1 MKSIRQSGSV
11 RALIIAASAF
21 ALLTQ
26 MAAPVEAKTTR
37 QRVNTTNGKRIYNAS
52 CTECHATGKDDAP
65 VLEFGFNK
73 KNPTWKRRTF
83 PAQEVLDQHK
93 QKGYVQIPAPA
104 GKPKLTDQDVIDA
117 THYIMVMLRRE
128 PVR

>member
-1 MKSIRQSGSV
+1 MKTICESRSQ
-11 RALIIAASAF
+11 RACIVAVAALF
-21 ALLTQ
+21 LLGQAL
-26 MAAPVEAKTTR
+26 APAEARTSQ
-37 QRVNTTNGKRIYNAS
+37 QRVNTTNGKRVYARA
-52 CTECHATGKDDAP
+52 CAECHAEGKNEAP
-65 VLEFGFNK
+65 RLQFGFNR
-73 KNPTWKRRTF
+73 KNPDWKRRTF